1 MESLDSLSAKNYPV
15 RHIVLLSDGQTAG
28 DDPRSII
35 PELNERKIS
44 LSTVIIGDQPN
55 MELMRS
61 LAEAGG
67 GSWHRVDD
75 PRSLPRVFV
84 KESLTLRKSMLQNV
98 DFVPVAGLDDSGLL
112 KGFDALPPLHG
123 YVMTS
128 PKDDPRRCASVLLGP
143 GGKEADPL
151 LALGR
156 FGVGRSAAFTSD
168 FSSNWGRDWIQW
180 AGFEPF
186 VKQLLSSV
194 ARVARESSLRL
205 SARSAGG
212 EGVVTLDD
220 FQPDRREL
228 EAAATVR
235 GPDERR
241 LDLKLERVGPRRYQG
256 RFKLWGDGRYQ
267 VMAVAGDGKAAE
279 SATDGFVSPYSAEY
293 LRFRSDASTLERI
306 ARESGGRVLDGSE
319 TPRDVFVK
327 ERETKR
333 SSRPVYEIL
342 LAIVAALLPLDVAVR
357 RVQFDPFAALSFL
370 RRKRADAES
379 SVVMGSLLRRKKD
392 VSAKLEPSKS
402 GRGAALRSV
411 NTSAPAPE
419 TPPKVETE
427 AKPPADGGLALSTTE
442 KLLAK
447 KRRRD

>member
-1 MESLDSLSAKNYPV
+1 LRL
-15 RHIVLLSDGQTAG
+15 
-28 DDPRSII
+28 
-35 PELNERKIS
+35 
-44 LSTVIIGDQPN
+44 
-55 MELMRS
+55 
-61 LAEAGG
+61 
-67 GSWHRVDD
+67 GS
-75 PRSLPRVFV
+75 
-84 KESLTLRKSMLQNV
+84 
-98 DFVPVAGLDDSGLL
+98 SG
-112 KGFDALPPLHG
+112 
-123 YVMTS
+123 T
-128 PKDDPRRCASVLLGP
+128 

-256 RFKLWGDGRYQ
+256 RFKLWGTDAIRSWPSP
-267 VMAVAGDGKAAE
+267 ATERPPRAPPTASSPPIRASICA
-279 SATDGFVSPYSAEY
+279 SAP
-293 LRFRSDASTLERI
+293 
-306 ARESGGRVLDGSE
+306 
-319 TPRDVFVK
+319 TPRLSK
-327 ERETKR
+327 GSRAKAGGASWTAPRRRETSSSRSRETKR